1 MTKLVAALDPHF
13 DKYRAKPVSVSKEQ
27 ADKAREKEEKKF
39 QKQVDDAVKRELKD
53 YTPKNEKE
61 LVQLLRRTPREVLS
75 VKQRNLISG
84 AMSFDKRKA
93 ILITMPKDDI
103 TFLKDTDFLGP
114 INLDKLY
121 KTGDTV
127 FPVLNK
133 NKRKESACYE
143 NNGAQRC
150 VCARR
155 LYSGAASRRFPQ
167 SKD

>member
-1 MTKLVAALDPHF
+1 MKQSFPRKIMTKLVAALDPHF

-114 INLDKLY
+114 INLDRSPTY
-121 KTGDTV
+121 
-127 FPVLNK
+127 
-133 NKRKESACYE
+133 RKESACYE